1 MRRCPATLHMKR
13 EVRPDFR
20 NVGHVRRQFQP
31 RRIEPFEGEIPPL
44 VGMIGTDAPHMGGH
58 RVEYGKNG
66 WSFFRAGLLYVAA
79 GPQLSHMALLSH
91 SVL

>member
-1 MRRCPATLHMKR
+1 MRPIWVA
-13 EVRPDFR
+13 
-20 NVGHVRRQFQP
+20 
-31 RRIEPFEGEIPPL
+31 IEL
-44 VGMIGTDAPHMGGH
+44 NTA
-58 RVEYGKNG
+58 KNG